1 MSRPHAYRLLLEPP
15 QVQNGAI
22 LPSASIAIE
31 ILAEELVLRFWF
43 EIRRWDEQR
52 RFGKRQ
58 GS

>member
-1 MSRPHAYRLLLEPP
+1 VTRLHAYRLLLEPP

-31 ILAEELVLRFWF
+31 MLAEELVLRFWF
-43 EIRRWDEQR
+43 PMRRWDEKR